1 MKNNQNQNSVHSA
14 PTAGQKPI
22 LHSKLL
28 KSRPHVTKAIHPKQT
43 HKDQAKVKP
52 KSHHISHHELKTSK
66 EFNLEKLLNQKMITP
81 PKTVTLPK
89 PTTNVTT
96 THSPSLNKNKD
107 PFNFDL
113 KDENTVITND
123 FKKLFENK
131 ETNVKKT
138 RVNVE
143 EPKTSKSKLIN
154 HLNKLSH
161 KNRKKDNKEML
172 EGLEKVLKSF
182 KKDYNE
188 IIDENKQDKL
198 KNQLKS
204 IEFIGIKE
212 NTLNS
217 NSNTTNAK
225 TNEKGNSLKFQLYIL
240 IVISS
245 KSITDKRECE

>member
-1 MKNNQNQNSVHSA
+1 
-14 PTAGQKPI
+14 
-22 LHSKLL
+22 
-28 KSRPHVTKAIHPKQT
+28 
-43 HKDQAKVKP
+43 
-52 KSHHISHHELKTSK
+52 
-66 EFNLEKLLNQKMITP
+66 
-81 PKTVTLPK
+81 
-89 PTTNVTT
+89 
-96 THSPSLNKNKD
+96 
-107 PFNFDL
+107 
-113 KDENTVITND
+113 
-123 FKKLFENK
+123 
-131 ETNVKKT
+131 
-138 RVNVE
+138 
-143 EPKTSKSKLIN
+143 
-154 HLNKLSH
+154 
-161 KNRKKDNKEML
+161 ML